1 MRENQIIIR
10 MNRSIFI
17 DISKAIC
24 IVLVVIGHFHPPF
37 SPEWYVAVIKIIYT
51 FHMPLF
57 MFASGYLYAMTFK
70 NQEYGNF
77 LLKKVRRLVIPYF
90 ICSLIIIAI
99 KMSFQDFFYVPRPM
113 TYLAFLD
120 ILYKPKAGYFLWFVW
135 ALWWIFM
142 LIPFFK
148 TKLQRLLLLMIA
160 LIVHFYPLH
169 ITSYFCLME
178 TQKMLI
184 FFVSGVVMYDNKHYF
199 SICKKVPILVYLI
212 FFCVCEWF
220 FLKGSSG
227 NPWTKF
233 LLAIIGI
240 AFIVSLSLELQKVKN
255 RVVKSIFYLLSSSSY
270 FIYLFHTSFEGLAK
284 AILDN
289 MSLFNKEAISN
300 SVFFSLIVVFVVGFG
315 VLIPVFIYHFIV
327 KKYRLTQLL
336 FGIK

>member
-1 MRENQIIIR
+1 MRGNQITMR
-10 MNRSIFI
+10 MNRSVFI

-37 SPEWYVAVIKIIYT
+37 SPEWYVALVNVIYT

-57 MFASGYLYAMTFK
+57 MFASGYLYTMTYK
-70 NQEYGNF
+70 DQAYNLF

-90 ICSLIIIAI
+90 ICSLIIIATKI
-99 KMSFQDFFYVPRPM
+99 LFQDYSYVQHPI
-113 TYLAFLD
+113 TYFAFLE

-135 ALWWIFM
+135 SLWWIFM

-148 TKLQRLLLLMIA
+148 SKLQRLLLLILA

-169 ITSYFCLME
+169 ITSYFCLIE

-199 SICKKVPILVYLI
+199 SICKRVPLFVYLI
-212 FFCVCEWF
+212 LFFVCEWL
-220 FLKGSSG
+220 FLKDSSG
-227 NPWTKF
+227 NPWTNF
-233 LLAIIGI
+233 LLANLGI
-240 AFIVSLSLELQKVKN
+240 AFIVSMSLELQKVKN
-255 RVVKSIFYLLSSSSY
+255 RIVKFVFYLLSSSSY

-284 AILDN
+284 AILEN
-289 MSLFNKEAISN
+289 MSLFSKEAINS
-300 SVFFSLIVVFVVGFG
+300 SVFFSLMAVFVVGFG
-315 VLIPVFIYHFIV
+315 VLFPVLIYHFIV
-327 KKYRLTQLL
+327 KKYRFTQLL